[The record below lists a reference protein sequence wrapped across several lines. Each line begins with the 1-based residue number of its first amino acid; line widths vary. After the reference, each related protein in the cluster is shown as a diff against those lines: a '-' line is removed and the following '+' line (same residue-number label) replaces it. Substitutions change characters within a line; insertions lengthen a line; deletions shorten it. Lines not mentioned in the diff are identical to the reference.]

1 MNEYSGSIRLGG
13 RSKKKGLRLRP
24 WVMLVFPIAAIL
36 FQVFVPLYVSLLSY
50 LELPLLMTIYF
61 SMTRRSQVA
70 RIFIGA
76 GIGLAQDALSHEPIG
91 LLGMVKTLMG
101 YAAASLGVRLDT
113 ENVLVR
119 FSLGFLGLICHQ
131 GLQWALRHILLG
143 EAVSFEILATFL
155 AAFANGAVAVPLF
168 HLLDKLKEN
177 A

>member
-1 MNEYSGSIRLGG
+1 MSEYGDSIAFGG
-13 RSKKKGLRLRP
+13 RSKKKRLRLRP

-50 LELPLLMTIYF
+50 LELPLLITIYF
-61 SMTRRSQVA
+61 AMTRRSQVA
-70 RIFIGA
+70 GIFIGA
-76 GIGLAQDALSHEPIG
+76 SIGLGQDALSQDPIG

-101 YAAASLGVRLDT
+101 YTAASLGVRLDT

-119 FSLGFLGLICHQ
+119 FGLGFLGLICHQ
-131 GLQWALRHILLG
+131 VLQWGLRRILLG
-143 EAVSFEILATFL
+143 EAVSLEILATFL

-168 HLLDKLKEN
+168 HLLDKLREN

>member
-1 MNEYSGSIRLGG
+1 MSEYRDSIPFGG

-36 FQVFVPLYVSLLSY
+36 FQVYVPLYVGWLSY
-50 LELPLLMTIYF
+50 LELPLLMTVYF
-61 SMTRRSQVA
+61 AMTRRSQVA
-70 RIFIGA
+70 GIFIGA

-91 LLGMVKTLMG
+91 LLGMVKTLIG

-113 ENVLVR
+113 ENALVR
-119 FSLGFLGLICHQ
+119 FGLGFLGLICHQ
-131 GLQWALRHILLG
+131 VLQWGLRRILLG
-143 EAVSFEILATFL
+143 EPASLEILATFM

-168 HLLDKLKEN
+168 HLLDKLREN

>member
-1 MNEYSGSIRLGG
+1 MNEYSDSIPFGG

-36 FQVFVPLYVSLLSY
+36 FQVFVPLYLSLFSY
-50 LELPLLMTIYF
+50 LELPLLVTIYF
-61 SMTRRSQVA
+61 AMTRRSQVA
-70 RIFIGA
+70 GIFIGA
-76 GIGLAQDALSHEPIG
+76 GIGLAQDALSHQPIG
-91 LLGMVKTLMG
+91 LLGMVKTLLG
-101 YAAASLGVRLDT
+101 YTAASLGVRLDT

-131 GLQWALRHILLG
+131 GLQWGLRRILLG
-143 EAVSFEILATFL
+143 EAASFEILATFL

-168 HLLDKLKEN
+168 HLLDKLREN